1 MISRKILLAEALL
14 ISLAACSQPAGT
26 LPAASPTATS
36 TNLATAPVTVATATQ
51 IPTASET
58 PVPLTLPAV
67 AAPALVRIDF
77 QDANNG
83 WGIAANGHGYVLRS
97 EDGGS
102 SWLDATPPGAGSI
115 GFSAVLSVL
124 DSNHAWVLVPATD
137 FFSGTLYRTGDGGV
151 RWNSSTTPFGGEFI
165 QFTDESHGFALADRG
180 VSVGSE
186 AVELFQTTD
195 GGATW
200 SSVFHD
206 DPGQAAASDSLPL
219 AGIKNGMTFRDARTG
234 WVTGSIPQTGQVY
247 LYMTQDGGVSWAQ
260 QNPSLPAGYEAYQ
273 YLTQAPVF
281 FGQEGFLPV
290 TIYLPG
296 KSVLT
301 FYTSQD
307 GGLNW
312 NGDPANA
319 GQTIPAGL
327 AAIAD
332 TQHIWSWD
340 GGATIYS
347 TSDGAQSW
355 ANRPASQ
362 DLSGVLSRLEFVPGF
377 TGWALTQ
384 LDNAGHSQLYRTT
397 DGMNWTPLII
407 H

>member
-1 MISRKILLAEALL
+1 
-14 ISLAACSQPAGT
+14 
-26 LPAASPTATS
+26 
-36 TNLATAPVTVATATQ
+36 
-51 IPTASET
+51 
-58 PVPLTLPAV
+58 
-67 AAPALVRIDF
+67 
-77 QDANNG
+77 
-83 WGIAANGHGYVLRS
+83 
-97 EDGGS
+97 
-102 SWLDATPPGAGSI
+102 
-115 GFSAVLSVL
+115 
-124 DSNHAWVLVPATD
+124 
-137 FFSGTLYRTGDGGV
+137 
-151 RWNSSTTPFGGEFI
+151 
-165 QFTDESHGFALADRG
+165 
-180 VSVGSE
+180 
-186 AVELFQTTD
+186 VELFQTTD